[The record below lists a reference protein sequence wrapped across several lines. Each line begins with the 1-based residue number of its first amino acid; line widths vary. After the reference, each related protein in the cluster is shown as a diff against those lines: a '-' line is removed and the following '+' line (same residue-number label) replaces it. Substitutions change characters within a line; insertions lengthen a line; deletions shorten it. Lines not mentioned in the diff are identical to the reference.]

1 MCSRA
6 EGRQAKSSPAAPS
19 PSPFTLRWAHGPG
32 ELREDGEGAEPR
44 ADAVQVGDGRRRRGL
59 GGGRDGAAQLGA
71 GLGDAEGQAPPGLAT
86 TRPSARPSSQPSRSR
101 KPAAFLPLLPIPE
114 RRRPGCTAPPAS
126 APAAPGCSTYSG
138 STAPRGRSG
147 GAGGHW
153 GRSAASPPRR
163 GPTGKPLGTEDGS
176 GAPSSARRG
185 RSAVEEAAATATARS
200 SCAITPPAPP
210 AGRTAPSALPVRP
223 EATICARLPA
233 APPPE
238 GARSARRLPAP
249 LPPRPPGCGDAERGA
264 ARSGA
269 ALPHPGDSRS
279 AARCAEETRR
289 KPPISPP
296 PRRRSEQPSRGASHL
311 NTAAASA
318 TGCRA
323 RETAASG
330 TAPSRA
336 AAGTPPKG
344 CETERALLS
353 CWGGG
358 RSGSRSPCRTHRGG
372 DTGGAREALQ
382 GSPGKT
388 NSRAAQHP
396 QRVPHPQR
404 LRDPDAARSS
414 YLVPFCWAVG
424 MTL

>member
-200 SCAITPPAPP
+200 SCAITPPPPP

-233 APPPE
+233 PPPPE

-289 KPPISPP
+289 PAAAPDLPSAPTPIRAAE
-296 PRRRSEQPSRGASHL
+296 PRRLAPEYGCCICDGLQGEGDCGIWYCSEPG
-311 NTAAASA
+311 
-318 TGCRA
+318 GCRN
-323 RETAASG
+323 
-330 TAPSRA
+330 P
-336 AAGTPPKG
+336 
-344 CETERALLS
+344 TEGL
-353 CWGGG
+353 
-358 RSGSRSPCRTHRGG
+358 
-372 DTGGAREALQ
+372 
-382 GSPGKT
+382 
-388 NSRAAQHP
+388 
-396 QRVPHPQR
+396 
-404 LRDPDAARSS
+404 
-414 YLVPFCWAVG
+414 
-424 MTL
+424 